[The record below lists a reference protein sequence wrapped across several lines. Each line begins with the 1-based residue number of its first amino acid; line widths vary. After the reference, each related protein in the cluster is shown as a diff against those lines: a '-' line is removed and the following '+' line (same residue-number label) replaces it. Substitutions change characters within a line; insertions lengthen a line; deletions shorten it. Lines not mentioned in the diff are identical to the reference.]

1 MFHLDV
7 CFGQTIAHEKR
18 QVNHPDRFRG
28 ETESESAENS
38 RIKLVIPFRTLESLA
53 EIRDIPSMG

>member
-18 QVNHPDRFRG
+18 QVNHPDRFRR

-53 EIRDIPSMG
+53 KIHPVLSID